1 MWKHRQVWCPVRA
14 GERAVAVLLQ
24 GSGLVQQVSLFL
36 HKRID
41 PLLRRQASVRYLL
54 GNLLGE
60 VRDLLMK
67 LHTCNAK
74 CQMTVSDGQCLSKQV
89 AGSVLHIA
97 QIMLP

>member
-1 MWKHRQVWCPVRA
+1 MS
-14 GERAVAVLLQ
+14 VLLQ
-24 GSGLVQQVSLFL
+24 GSGLDQQVALFL
-36 HKRID
+36 RKRID
-41 PLLRRQASVRYLL
+41 PVLRREASVRYLL

-60 VRDLLMK
+60 VRDLLME

-89 AGSVLHIA
+89 AGGVLHIA